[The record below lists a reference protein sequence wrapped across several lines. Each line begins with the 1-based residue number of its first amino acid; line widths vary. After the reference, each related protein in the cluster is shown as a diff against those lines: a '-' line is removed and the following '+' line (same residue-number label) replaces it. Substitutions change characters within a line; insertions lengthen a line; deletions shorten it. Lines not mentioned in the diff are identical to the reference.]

1 MKRFLLLLPL
11 LFAGIAAFSQNWVED
26 FYAPANAKSPMNFY
40 QIQKDFNESFSKYD
54 IQGGYYYENG
64 QKKKAGGWKQFK
76 RWEWLWETR
85 INLKTGEFPDV
96 NIVEIQKSF
105 HSNYSKSAPDLSNWQ
120 SMGPSS
126 SAGGYAGVGRIN
138 CIAFHPTDPNT
149 FWVGAPSG
157 GLWKTDDGGASWTVL
172 TDNLPVIGVS
182 EVIIPNDYE
191 TSQTIYIATGDRDA
205 GDNYS
210 IGVLKSTDGGQ
221 TWDQTGLTFP
231 VSSRYRITRFLVHPT
246 QQNIFYAAT
255 NGGIYKSTNS
265 GDTWT
270 NVLSGLF
277 FDMEFKHGSE
287 DNTLFAVTASQSG
300 SSRIYKTTD
309 AGLNWTVV
317 HTFPTKAYRIEMDV
331 SRSNPDYVY
340 ALSSDTGG
348 GLEGIYRSNNG
359 GASFEKVYDPSTTGK
374 NLLNW
379 YINSTEAGGQGWFD
393 LTLSVS
399 PTSEF
404 ILYLGGVNSWKSN
417 TGGLTWNCV
426 NFWTSYTGYNTVG
439 APVVHADKHYMTFQN
454 DNTFFEANDGGIYK
468 TTDGGS
474 TWNDLTNGLVISQMY
489 KLGVSQTIKDEV
501 ITGLQDNGSKLTS
514 SGNWYDV
521 KGGDGMECIIDY
533 TDVKVQ
539 YATYVDGQIDRT
551 LNRWNNRTNITAS
564 LNANGEKGAWVTPYM
579 LDPNDNQIIYLGYED
594 VWKSVNRGDS
604 WIKISNLGLSNK
616 IRSMAIAPSN
626 SKTLYITDLNKFY
639 RTTNGGTNWTDL
651 THKVPTSGNAITYI
665 SVDDKDPLHV
675 WITLGGYGGSKA
687 LESTDGGETWTDIS
701 AGLPTV
707 PANTIIQNKLSKSQH
722 LYAGTDIGVF
732 FREGN
737 GEWTLF
743 SNNLPSVIVTEL
755 EIHYDKQQA
764 ESSVLYASTYGRG
777 LWKSNLSDFQLPEI
791 QLSKIEGKYYVSNDS
806 TAVIN
811 ISYLLNET
819 FTSNSFTAYLSDA
832 TGKFDASVAIGV
844 VESDANGTI
853 VARIPTGTPSGSNY
867 KVKVF
872 SSSPEFESPASNS
885 FEVVL
890 DLVSPEVTVSS
901 SVGTNTSLESFDV
914 KVKFSKDVN
923 HFSDEDITLTNAT
936 LNTFVQNSQAEY
948 TVSISPQESGS
959 VALSV
964 AADVAYDML
973 GNWNVASNQWS
984 VTYTP
989 TSAELMLAFGVNIF
1003 PNPTKGLLTIDVKK
1017 PYQKG
1022 MVSVYTLAGKQV
1034 YQHKLKANQR
1044 NSVDLTHLTKGV
1056 YLLKLSIDQTDLTQR
1071 VVIE

>member
-1 MKRFLLLLPL
+1 MRRFFLLLPL
-11 LFAGIAAFSQNWVED
+11 LFAASAAFSQSWLED
-26 FYAPANAKSPMNFY
+26 FYAPNDAKSPSNFY
-40 QIQKDFNESFSKYD
+40 QIQKDFNEYWSKYD

-105 HSNYSKSAPDLSNWQ
+105 LDKYSKSTPDLSNWQ

-157 GLWKTDDGGASWTVL
+157 GLWKTDDGGASWSVL

-182 EVIIPNDYE
+182 EIIIPSDYE

-221 TWDQTGLTFP
+221 SWNQTGLTFP
-231 VSSRYRITRFLVHPT
+231 VSSGYRITRLLVHPT

-255 NGGIYKSTNS
+255 NGGIFKSTNS

-270 NVLSGLF
+270 IVLSGLF

-287 DNTLFAVTASQSG
+287 DNILFAVTANRTG
-300 SSRIYKTTD
+300 SSVIYRTTD
-309 AGLNWTVV
+309 AGQNWSVV

-331 SRSNPDYVY
+331 SRSNSEYVY

-348 GLEGIYRSNNG
+348 GLEGIYRSSNG
-359 GASFEKVYDPSTTGK
+359 GVSFEKVYDPSSTGK

-379 YINSTEAGGQGWFD
+379 YINSSEAGGQGWFD

-404 ILYLGGVNSWKSN
+404 ILYLGGVNTWKSN
-417 TGGLTWNCV
+417 TGGLTWNCA

-439 APVVHADKHYMTFQN
+439 APVVHADKHYMTYQN

-489 KLGVSQTIKDEV
+489 KLGVSQTVKDEV
-501 ITGLQDNGSKLTS
+501 ITGLQDNGSKLTG
-514 SGNWYDV
+514 SGNWSDV

-539 YATYVDGQIDRT
+539 YATYVNGQIDRT
-551 LNRWNNRTNITAS
+551 LNRWTNRVDISAKIPGGPN
-564 LNANGEKGAWVTPYM
+564 GAWVTPYM
-579 LDPNDNQIIYLGYED
+579 LDPNDNQIIYVGYED
-594 VWKSVNRGDS
+594 VWKSINRGDS

-616 IRSMAIAPSN
+616 IRSMAIAPSS
-626 SKTLYITDLNKFY
+626 SKTFYITDLNNFY
-639 RTTNGGTNWTDL
+639 RTTNGGTSWTDL
-651 THKVPTSGNAITYI
+651 TAKVPTTGNAITYI
-665 SVDDKDPLHV
+665 SVDDKDPQRV

-687 LESTDGGETWTDIS
+687 LESTDGGETWSDIS

-707 PANTIIQNKLSKSQH
+707 PANTIIQNKLSKTQH

-764 ESSVLYASTYGRG
+764 ANSVLYASTYGRG
-777 LWKSNLSDFQLPEI
+777 LWKSNLSDFMLPEI
-791 QLSKIEGKYYVSNDS
+791 QIEKIYDKFYVSNDS
-806 TAVIN
+806 TASIN
-811 ISYLLNET
+811 ISYLLNEI
-819 FTSNSFTAYLSDA
+819 FTGNSFTAYLSDA
-832 TGKFDASVAIGV
+832 SGNFDASVAIGV
-844 VESDANGTI
+844 VESDASGTI
-853 VARIPTGTPSGSNY
+853 VAKIPTGTPSGSNY
-867 KVKVF
+867 RVKVF
-872 SSSPEFESPASNS
+872 SSNPEFESPASNP

-901 SVGTNTSLESFDV
+901 SVGTNTSLGSFDV
-914 KVKFSKDVN
+914 KVRFSKDVN
-923 HFSDEDITLTNAT
+923 HFSDEDLTLTNAT
-936 LNTFVQNSQAEY
+936 LNTFVQNTQAEY
-948 TVSISPQESGS
+948 TVNISPLESGS

-984 VTYTP
+984 VIYTP
-989 TSAELMLAFGVNIF
+989 TSAELISAFGVSIF
-1003 PNPTKGLLTIDVKK
+1003 PNPTKGQLSIDVKK
-1017 PYQKG
+1017 PYLKG
-1022 MVSVYTLAGKQV
+1022 MVSVYTLDGKQV
-1034 YQHKLKANQR
+1034 YQQKLKLNQL
-1044 NSVDLTHLTKGV
+1044 NKVDLTQLTKGV
-1056 YLLKLSIDQTDLTQR
+1056 YLLKLSLDNTDLTQR
-1071 VVIE
+1071 IVIE

>member
-1 MKRFLLLLPL
+1 MRRFLLLFPL
-11 LFAGIAAFSQNWVED
+11 LFAAIAAFSQSWLED
-26 FYAPANAKSPMNFY
+26 FYAPNNAKSPSNFY
-40 QIQKDFNESFSKYD
+40 QIQKDFNEYWSKYD
-54 IQGGYYYENG
+54 IKGGYYYENG

-105 HSNYSKSAPDLSNWQ
+105 LDKYSKSTPDLSNWQ
-120 SMGPSS
+120 SMGPSN

-182 EVIIPNDYE
+182 EIIIPNDYE
-191 TSQTIYIATGDRDA
+191 TSQTLYIATGDRDA

-221 TWDQTGLTFP
+221 TWNQTGLTFP
-231 VSSRYRITRFLVHPT
+231 VSSGNRITRLLVHPT

-255 NGGIYKSTNS
+255 NGGIFKSTNS

-270 NVLSGLF
+270 SVLSGLF

-287 DNTLFAVTASQSG
+287 DNTLFAVTANRSG
-300 SSRIYKTTD
+300 NSLIYKTVD
-309 AGLNWTVV
+309 AGENWDVV
-317 HTFPTKAYRIEMDV
+317 HTFPKSAYRIELDV
-331 SRSNPDYVY
+331 SRSNPEYVY
-340 ALSSDTGG
+340 ALSSGTDY

-359 GASFEKVYDPSTTGK
+359 GSSFEKVYDPSGDGK

-379 YINSTEAGGQGWFD
+379 YINSTEAGGQGFYD

-404 ILYLGGVNSWKSN
+404 ILYLGGINTWKSN

-426 NFWTSYTGYNTVG
+426 NFWTSYSGYNTVG
-439 APVVHADKHYMTFQN
+439 APVVHADKHYMTYQN

-474 TWNDLTNGLVISQMY
+474 TWTDLTNGLVISQMY
-489 KLGVSQTIKDEV
+489 KLGASQTVKDEV
-501 ITGLQDNGSKLTS
+501 ITGLQDNGSKLTA

-539 YATYVDGQIDRT
+539 YATYVNGQIDRT
-551 LNRWNNRTNITAS
+551 LNRWTNRVDISANIP
-564 LNANGEKGAWVTPYM
+564 GGPKGAWVTPYM
-579 LDPNDNQIIYLGYED
+579 LDPNDNQTLYVGYED
-594 VWKSVNRGDS
+594 VWKSINRGDS

-616 IRSMAIAPSN
+616 IRSMAIASSN

-651 THKVPTSGNAITYI
+651 TAKVPTTGNAITYI
-665 SVDDKDPLHV
+665 SVDDKDPQRV

-687 LESTDGGETWTDIS
+687 LESTDGGETWNDIS
-701 AGLPTV
+701 AGLPPV
-707 PANTIIQNKLSKSQH
+707 PANTIIQNKLSKTQQ

-764 ESSVLYASTYGRG
+764 TNSVLYASTYGRG
-777 LWKSNLSDFQLPEI
+777 LWKSNLSDFMLPEI
-791 QLSKIEGKYYVSNDS
+791 QIEKIYDKFYVSNDS
-806 TAVIN
+806 TASIN

-819 FTSNSFTAYLSDA
+819 FTGNSFTAYLSDA
-832 TGKFDASVAIGV
+832 SGNFDASVAIGV
-844 VESDANGTI
+844 VESDASGTI
-853 VARIPTGTPSGSNY
+853 VAKIPTGTPSGENY
-867 KVKVF
+867 RVKIS
-872 SSSPEFESPASNS
+872 SSSPEFESPASNP

-890 DLVSPEVTVSS
+890 DLVSPGVTVSS

-923 HFSDEDITLTNAT
+923 QFSQEDVTLTNAT

-959 VALSV
+959 VGLSV
-964 AADVAYDML
+964 AANVAYDML

-989 TSAELMLAFGVNIF
+989 TSAELMSVLGVIIF
-1003 PNPTKGLLTIDVKK
+1003 PNPTKGQLTIDIKRPFQNGTVC
-1017 PYQKG
+1017 
-1022 MVSVYTLAGKQV
+1022 VYTLVGSQV
-1034 YQHKLKANQR
+1034 FQQYLTPNQR
-1044 NSVDLTHLTKGV
+1044 HNVDLTHLTKGV